1 MSSVLSLTYNKGFSF
16 QTEQLLERLCGSVQH
31 NAPYP
36 SLALSFYNPYFAS
49 MKILHLRNRAGLK
62 LFVETSTGIIDHVS
76 LVDLTCHHFTAI
88 LNRSLASS
96 SKLVIRHLSVPTG
109 HNVSDS
115 NGIPEQSRGWPID
128 NFTAE
133 ADTTK

>member
-1 MSSVLSLTYNKGFSF
+1 
-16 QTEQLLERLCGSVQH
+16 
-31 NAPYP
+31 
-36 SLALSFYNPYFAS
+36 

-96 SKLVIRHLSVPTG
+96 SKL
-109 HNVSDS
+109 
-115 NGIPEQSRGWPID
+115 SRGWPID